1 MEELGDEEKEEDL
14 DSRNRENRKRKGGE
28 EKATMKVKGL
38 KISPGWKERAEAG
51 RNDERWKRVMENGEE
66 GAKEEVVEK
75 IPLPASFNLGLDIR
89 GKELNSAAR
98 KNHN

>member
-1 MEELGDEEKEEDL
+1 
-14 DSRNRENRKRKGGE
+14 
-28 EKATMKVKGL
+28 
-38 KISPGWKERAEAG
+38 
-51 RNDERWKRVMENGEE
+51 MENGEE